1 MSRHESNAKTYGAF
15 PFDHFKM
22 LRFDA
27 LMSTSTKGR
36 IITTAISSLK
46 HVHCDEIWQITRVNS
61 EIKGTLW
68 VPELAPSQAL
78 YSKHQHEWKET
89 PPETWW
95 PLYEERFNNE
105 LKSSEKLK
113 ALRKL
118 WRLIA
123 DGKSVALACFC
134 PNHKFCHR
142 SLVGIFLEKQGIEVI
157 EFDTG
162 SIRDNRTPQLDLF
175 EQERTA

>member
-1 MSRHESNAKTYGAF
+1 MN
-15 PFDHFKM
+15 
-22 LRFDA
+22 
-27 LMSTSTKGR
+27 TSPKGH

-46 HVHCDEIWQITRVNS
+46 HINSDEIWQITRVNS

-78 YSKHQHEWKET
+78 YSKHQHEWKEK

-105 LKSSEKLK
+105 LKSSEKLD

-134 PNHKFCHR
+134 PNHNYCHR
-142 SLVGIFLEKQGIEVI
+142 SLVGNFLERQGIEVI
-157 EFDTG
+157 EFD
-162 SIRDNRTPQLDLF
+162 IRSVKEKGHSQLDLF
-175 EQERTA
+175 E

>member
-1 MSRHESNAKTYGAF
+1 MTYGAF

-27 LMSTSTKGR
+27 LMSMSTKGR

-46 HVHCDEIWQITRVNS
+46 HIHCDEIWQITRVNS

-105 LKSSEKLK
+105 LKSSEKLN

-123 DGKSVALACFC
+123 DGRSVALACFC

-142 SLVGIFLEKQGIEVI
+142 SLVGIFLEKQGVEVI